1 MRSGASCEPRNET
14 IYTFPLFSTGVRV
27 GYAIMLICIIAASA
41 VMYYEQKQIPVLGIV
56 LGCFSFFVLCYK
68 DQWQFNCTA
77 QRLEYTIGFIF
88 LAGRK
93 RYTFADIET
102 TETEYFTKGIF
113 KTSFMKCIIC
123 FSNGEKK
130 TIALF
135 PVRKTALKQQWE
147 AVSMLFQSRKMSTDV

>member
-1 MRSGASCEPRNET
+1 MRSGASCKPRNET
-14 IYTFPLFSTGVRV
+14 IHTFPLFSTGVRV
-27 GYAIMLICIIAASA
+27 GYAIILICIIAASA
-41 VMYYEQKQIPVLGIV
+41 VMYYEQEQIPVLGIV

-77 QRLEYTIGFIF
+77 QRLEYTIGLIF
-88 LAGRK
+88 LASSK

-135 PVRKTALKQQWE
+135 PVRKTTLKQQWE
-147 AVSMLFQSRKMSTDV
+147 AVSMLF

>member
-1 MRSGASCEPRNET
+1 MRSGASCKPRNET

-77 QRLEYTIGFIF
+77 QRLEYTIGLIF
-88 LAGRK
+88 LASSK

-113 KTSFMKCIIC
+113 KASFMKCIIC

-147 AVSMLFQSRKMSTDV
+147 AVSMLF

>member
-1 MRSGASCEPRNET
+1 MRSGASCKPRNET

-77 QRLEYTIGFIF
+77 QRLEYTIGLIF
-88 LAGRK
+88 LASSK
-93 RYTFADIET
+93 RY
-102 TETEYFTKGIF
+102 
-113 KTSFMKCIIC
+113 TSFMKCIIC

-135 PVRKTALKQQWE
+135 PVRKTALKRQWE
-147 AVSMLFQSRKMSTDV
+147 AVSMLF